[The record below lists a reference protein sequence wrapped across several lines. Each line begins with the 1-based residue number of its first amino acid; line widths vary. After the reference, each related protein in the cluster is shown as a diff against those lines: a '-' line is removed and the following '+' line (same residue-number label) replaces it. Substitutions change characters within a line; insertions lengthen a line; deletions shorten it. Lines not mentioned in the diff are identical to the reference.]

1 MRRQTGSYIRDE
13 SNWSMRIFTRKI
25 DHIAALQNS
34 ELDDFVMLGDELCR
48 GGPERALQIIE
59 VNVGAPQHIEAD
71 ANHIPATFFLD
82 PATLLERCEQ
92 KIERDLGQPGA
103 LRQLSRMQGLV
114 ARAQK

>member
-59 VNVGAPQHIEAD
+59 VNVGAPQNREAD
-71 ANHIPATFFLD
+71 ANHIHAPFILA
-82 PATLLERCEQ
+82 PATLLSTD
-92 KIERDLGQPGA
+92 K
-103 LRQLSRMQGLV
+103 SRYGKE
-114 ARAQK
+114 AAGPASSRRAP